1 MLAILICTGQSQFPN
16 PEHDIVPVMETQD
29 SKRLTRLI
37 GLILDDEA
45 TIYGRVPVRIPVNN
59 HQSSIINKLNTFV
72 LNVKNIK
79 QQLWSKLT
87 AGITSVCFYFF
98 LPKFGFLSVICRTHF
113 INGSAF
119 CPFPIHLKYDP
130 F

>member
-37 GLILDDEA
+37 GLFLGDEA
-45 TIYGRVPVRIPVNN
+45 TIYGRVPVPVRIPVNN
-59 HQSSIINKLNTFV
+59 HQYNITRFDTFV

-87 AGITSVCFYFF
+87 AGITSIRLF
-98 LPKFGFLSVICRTHF
+98 LLFPSQVWFSFCYLSH
-113 INGSAF
+113 A
-119 CPFPIHLKYDP
+119 LY
-130 F
+130 

>member
-59 HQSSIINKLNTFV
+59 HQSSIINTLNTFV

-87 AGITSVCFYFF
+87 AGITSIRLF
-98 LPKFGFLSVICRTHF
+98 LLFPSQVWFSFCYLSH
-113 INGSAF
+113 A
-119 CPFPIHLKYDP
+119 LY
-130 F
+130 

>member
-37 GLILDDEA
+37 GLFLGDEA
-45 TIYGRVPVRIPVNN
+45 TIYGRVPVPVRIPVNN
-59 HQSSIINKLNTFV
+59 HQYNITRFDTFV

-87 AGITSVCFYFF
+87 AGITSIRLFLLFPSQVWFFF
-98 LPKFGFLSVICRTHF
+98 LLFFARTSLTVARF
-113 INGSAF
+113 APSPYI
-119 CPFPIHLKYDP
+119 
-130 F
+130 